1 MYIIIALYQNIC
13 IFGHGHI
20 VDLIDRA
27 SSERGLF
34 GFGMKLLVVD
44 GLGKVGYGIT
54 EISTQARKLLFLKML
69 F

>member
-13 IFGHGHI
+13 IFGHI
-20 VDLIDRA
+20 VDLINRA

-54 EISTQARKLLFLKML
+54 EISTQARKLLF
-69 F
+69 